1 MKNNREDF
9 MLKYLLCILLP
20 VSFFLSGCATSGA
33 KDRVSKSGEIAREW
47 TEQGITDNYIF
58 ATGIGAADQTMQSKT
73 QKMATSRNAAVVGAQ
88 YNMLAVIK
96 GVKLE
101 GGITVEKA
109 METDSLLATK
119 VDAEIKGA
127 EIVKSEWTAD
137 DGCVCTIR
145 LPKTRLKMLGLNV
158 KDFK

>member
-1 MKNNREDF
+1 
-9 MLKYLLCILLP
+9 MLKYLVCIMIPACL
-20 VSFFLSGCATSGA
+20 FLSGCTAGSA
-33 KDRVSKSGEIAREW
+33 KGRVSKEGEIAREW
-47 TEQGITDNYIF
+47 TEQGITENYIF
-58 ATGIGAADQTMQSKT
+58 ATGIGAADQTMISKT
-73 QKMATSRNAAVVGAQ
+73 QKMATSRNAAIVGAQ
-88 YNMLAVIK
+88 YNMLSLVK

-137 DGCVCTIR
+137 DGCVATIR
-145 LPKTRLKMLGLNV
+145 LPKARLKMMGLNV